1 MVFILIKQEKIKD
14 FLKQNNVDAVMVC
27 KDENYRYISGFTG
40 SDSYLLLTGDVSYLI
55 TDSRYTEQAEAEAQ
69 GMQVVNHKG
78 KLADV
83 VKKLADAHQV
93 RRLGVEKGMTYGLYL
108 RLDDAMP
115 DKEFLVVT
123 PDVLRQIKTEE
134 ELRNIAEACRISDEG
149 FRKTLPYIKA
159 GKTENELRR
168 ILECAMLEAGSEG
181 RSFEIIV
188 ASGVRS
194 SMPHG
199 IATDKVVQEGELITF
214 DFGAIYRGYHSD
226 ITRTVA
232 VGTIS
237 DRLRY
242 IYDSVLECNL
252 TVERMLRAG
261 LKACDVDA
269 KAREYLKSCDLD
281 QYFTHS
287 LGHSVGLEIHE
298 TPVLS
303 PRDETILVPGMTET
317 VEPGVYIPN
326 VGGVRIEDT
335 VAIKENGIDILT
347 GFPKNFI
354 KV

>member
-1 MVFILIKQEKIKD
+1 M
-14 FLKQNNVDAVMVC
+14 
-27 KDENYRYISGFTG
+27 
-40 SDSYLLLTGDVSYLI
+40 
-55 TDSRYTEQAEAEAQ
+55 
-69 GMQVVNHKG
+69 
-78 KLADV
+78 
-83 VKKLADAHQV
+83 
-93 RRLGVEKGMTYGLYL
+93 
-108 RLDDAMP
+108 
-115 DKEFLVVT
+115 
-123 PDVLRQIKTEE
+123 
-134 ELRNIAEACRISDEG
+134 
-149 FRKTLPYIKA
+149 
-159 GKTENELRR
+159 
-168 ILECAMLEAGSEG
+168 EAGSEG
-181 RSFEIIV
+181 RAFETIV

-237 DRLRY
+237 DQLRY

>member
-14 FLKQNNVDAVMVC
+14 FLKQNNVDAVLVC

-181 RSFEIIV
+181 RSFETIV

-252 TVERMLRAG
+252 
-261 LKACDVDA
+261 
-269 KAREYLKSCDLD
+269 
-281 QYFTHS
+281 THS